1 MFHIHDD
8 NLVNNLIFIGEKLID
23 LDSPSTTAARTPK
36 PRKAIPENLSQTG
49 KEMWELLKDRK
60 GLVVIGKYRNSR
72 QPIVRKKQGTI
83 ELRNTYKTR
92 NHRTKKHLQN
102 KEPSNQ
108 ETLIHVHIIR
118 GKTHTI
124 KPMKYHTIK
133 PMKYH
138 TIKPMKYHTSEPMKY
153 HTIKPMKYHTNK
165 TMTGQNKNTYN
176 QTIEIPYKQNHDRTK
191 QKHTQSNQ

>member
-60 GLVVIGKYRNSR
+60 GLVVIGKYRDSR

-83 ELRNTYKTR
+83 EPRNAYKTR
-92 NHRTKKHLQN
+92 VHRTKKHLQN

-108 ETLIHVHIIR
+108 ETLTKQ
-118 GKTHTI
+118 GTI
-124 KPMKYHTIK
+124 
-133 PMKYH
+133 
-138 TIKPMKYHTSEPMKY
+138 EPRN
-153 HTIKPMKYHTNK
+153 TDTC
-165 TMTGQNKNTYN
+165 TYN
-176 QTIEIPYKQNHDRTK
+176 SGKNAHNQTNEIPHNQTNEIPHKRTNEIPHNQTNEIPYKQNHDRTK
-191 QKHTQSNQ
+191 PKHTQSNQ